1 MSADT
6 QDTNIQA
13 NKERFCQ
20 LLRATERENID
31 YVIEDLE
38 ALGFFTAPASVRNHF
53 NFPGGLVQHS
63 LNVYDAAMAVR
74 RQMCELRSS
83 LADELPEASIA
94 IAALLH
100 DVCKADLY
108 TMVNRKRKN
117 EIGMWEDVKE
127 YQIGYENFPMGHGEK
142 SAIMLLRSG
151 LDLEDAEALAIRWH
165 MGPWE
170 LNSASIDQDRNYR
183 AAQAFSPLVPLIH
196 TADTLAASLLERDAV
211 H

>member
-142 SAIMLLRSG
+142 SVIMLLRSG

-196 TADTLAASLLERDAV
+196 TADTLAASPLERDTA

>member
-74 RQMCELRSS
+74 RQMCELRPS

-100 DVCKADLY
+100 DVCKAELY

-142 SAIMLLRSG
+142 SVIMLLRSG

-196 TADTLAASLLERDAV
+196 TADTLAASLLERDAA